1 MAGLWIVIGFST
13 TNRLQSAYRRL
24 THSQSTIADTPV
36 PSLRFV
42 NLVNWR
48 TVPGRSS
55 SALKRDDQTTEKSL
69 ELQCNLVITVGVIF
83 KHGID
88 TTLLNIGS
96 GQIWPGSQ
104 QR

>member
-1 MAGLWIVIGFST
+1 VDRCWFFNKESSLIGISKVGAQP
-13 TNRLQSAYRRL
+13 LDDRRH
-24 THSQSTIADTPV
+24 TGSIFGVRESSQLADG
-36 PSLRFV
+36 S
-42 NLVNWR
+42 
-48 TVPGRSS
+48 PGRSS
-55 SALKRDDQTTEKSL
+55 SALKRDDQTTEESL